1 MNLSTTQWD
10 AARSAVSHLPL
21 VIGVTGHR
29 DLRRADFPV
38 YQQRV
43 RELFET
49 LRRQYPGTPLRVISA
64 LAEGADRLVAEV
76 ALASGCELIAAL
88 PLEPGEYEHDFPDS
102 IAEFRALLSRIP
114 SQQVFAIPLAE
125 GSTGHSVRESAAD
138 RVRQYAQVGDFIAL
152 HSHLLVALWD
162 GEASA
167 TDAGT
172 AGVVRMKLEGSH
184 TFRETGDGALDTQ
197 DSGPVY
203 QIKAQRDGAAAS
215 ATGEAVWLYP
225 EEAGEETFRTV
236 CGRIERFNADAAR
249 TRIASSAAQV
259 ADELLAGV
267 NDPQPEERMLA
278 AAFGEADRLAAYYQR
293 ITHRVLRFTLLL
305 AASLTLTFEVYA
317 EVMPVRALPILYLAI
332 FASITL
338 MYLWQR
344 RTDAQGRYLDYRAVA
359 EGLRVQFY
367 WRLAGLP
374 DSASTNYLR
383 KQLDE
388 LRWIREALRGCATLP
403 PRAQP
408 RMERVFEDWIKGQTR
423 YFRARTAHQEH
434 LMHRIEWASGAFLA
448 TGLIAALA
456 LVVLWPALE
465 RHAGVHHWIVL
476 VMGFTPIAAAL
487 AEAFAEKSALRAQA
501 NQYARFATIFQ
512 HAETVMTRLQ
522 SRAPGAERS
531 AAERAVVRQLGREA
545 LMESGDWVLLLRERP
560 LVLPKG

>member
-1 MNLSTTQWD
+1 MN
-10 AARSAVSHLPL
+10 LPL

-29 DLRRADFPV
+29 DLRRTDFAV
-38 YQQRV
+38 YRRQV
-43 RELFET
+43 SELFGA
-49 LRRQYPGTPLRVISA
+49 LQQQYPGTPLRVISA

-76 ALASGCELIAAL
+76 ALESGCEVIAAL
-88 PLEPGEYEHDFPDS
+88 PLEAGEYERDFPDS
-102 IAEFRALLSRIP
+102 IAEFRALLARIP
-114 SQQVFAIPLAE
+114 SPLVFAVPLAE
-125 GSTGHSVRESAAD
+125 GSTGQSVRETSAD

-162 GEASA
+162 GQASEA
-167 TDAGT
+167 DAGT
-172 AGVVRMKLEGSH
+172 ADVVRMKLEGSH
-184 TFRETGDGALDTQ
+184 TFRDTGDGALDTQ

-203 QIKAQRDGAAAS
+203 HIRARRDGDPAAAAGD
-215 ATGEAVWLYP
+215 ATWLYP

-236 CGRIERFNADAAR
+236 CGRIERFNSDAAR
-249 TRIASSAAQV
+249 PRVARAAAQV
-259 ADELLAGV
+259 TDELLAGL
-267 NDPQPEERMLA
+267 NDLQPEERMVA

-293 ITHRVLRFTLLL
+293 ITHRVLRSTLLL

-317 EVMPVRALPILYLAI
+317 EVMSIRALPILYLAI

-374 DSASTNYLR
+374 DSASANYLR

-388 LRWIREALRGCATLP
+388 LRWIREALRGCATTP

-408 RMERVFEDWIKGQTR
+408 QMERVFADWVRGQTQ
-423 YFRARTAHQEH
+423 YFRARTARQEH
-434 LMHRIEWASGAFLA
+434 LMRRIEWASGIFLA
-448 TGLIAALA
+448 VGLLAALA

-465 RHAGVHHWIVL
+465 RHAGIHHWIVL

-487 AEAFAEKSALRAQA
+487 SEAFAEKSALRAQA

-512 HAETVMTRLQ
+512 HAETVMARLQ
-522 SRAPGAERS
+522 SRAQGPERR

>member
-1 MNLSTTQWD
+1 MNQ
-10 AARSAVSHLPL
+10 SAMHADLAGVSVSHLPL

-38 YQQRV
+38 YRRLV
-43 RELFET
+43 SEMIGA
-49 LRRQYPGTPLRVISA
+49 LRQQYPGTPLRVISA

-76 ALASGCELIAAL
+76 ALESGCELIAAL
-88 PLEPGEYEHDFPDS
+88 PLEAGEYERDFPDS
-102 IAEFRALLSRIP
+102 IGEFRTLLARIP
-114 SQQVFAIPLAE
+114 SQRAFAIPLAE
-125 GSTGHSVRESAAD
+125 GSTGHSVRETSAH

-152 HSHLLVALWD
+152 HSHLLLALWD
-162 GEASA
+162 GAASA
-167 TDAGT
+167 ADAGT
-172 AGVVRMKLEGSH
+172 ADVVRMKLEGSH
-184 TFRETGDGALDTQ
+184 TFRDTGDGALDTQ

-203 QIKAQRDGAAAS
+203 HIRAHRDGDSAP

-236 CGRIERFNADAAR
+236 CGRIERFNSDAAR
-249 TRIASSAAQV
+249 QRIARPAAQV
-259 ADELLAGV
+259 ADELLVGV
-267 NDPQPEERMLA
+267 DDSQPEERMLA

-293 ITHRVLRFTLLL
+293 ITHRVLQFTLLL
-305 AASLTLTFEVYA
+305 AATLTLTFEVYA
-317 EVMPVRALPILYLAI
+317 EVLSIRALPILYLAI

-338 MYLWQR
+338 IYLWQR
-344 RTDAQGRYLDYRAVA
+344 RIDAQGRYLDYRAVA

-374 DSASTNYLR
+374 DSASANYLR

-388 LRWIREALRGCATLP
+388 LRWIREALRGCATTP

-408 RMERVFEDWIKGQTR
+408 RMERVFVDWVKGQTQ
-423 YFRARTAHQEH
+423 YFRARTERQEH
-434 LMHRIEWASGAFLA
+434 RMRRIEWASGVLLAIGLLA
-448 TGLIAALA
+448 TLA
-456 LVVLWPALE
+456 LVVLWPTLE
-465 RHAGVHHWIVL
+465 RHTSLHHWMVL

-487 AEAFAEKSALRAQA
+487 SEAFAEKSAVRAQA

-512 HAETVMTRLQ
+512 HADTVMTRLQ
-522 SRAPGAERS
+522 ARAHGPERS
-531 AAERAVVRQLGREA
+531 AAERALVRQLGREA